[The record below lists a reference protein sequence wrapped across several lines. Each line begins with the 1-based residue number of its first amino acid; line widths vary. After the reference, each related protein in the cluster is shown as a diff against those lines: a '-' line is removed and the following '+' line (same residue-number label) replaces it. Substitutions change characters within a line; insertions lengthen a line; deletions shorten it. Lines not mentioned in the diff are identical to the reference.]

1 MCLPYDVMQFNN
13 RCCIHGQAMKKYD
26 EAPFWWYVVLLVL
39 AFFSGTLKEVTS
51 GDRVVDE

>member
-1 MCLPYDVMQFNN
+1 
-13 RCCIHGQAMKKYD
+13 MKKYD